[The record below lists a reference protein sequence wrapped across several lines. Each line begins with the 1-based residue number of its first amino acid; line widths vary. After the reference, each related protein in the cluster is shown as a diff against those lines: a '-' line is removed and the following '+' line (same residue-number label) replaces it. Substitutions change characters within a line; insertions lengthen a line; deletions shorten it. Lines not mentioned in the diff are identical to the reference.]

1 MDNNI
6 ELRVQ
11 CLMIYGLVWYKCR
24 QEGELS
30 DQAIADL
37 EEIDSFIKEAADSSG
52 CLVELPFSF
61 NHLKLGTKDDGV
73 RHYTSKKELD
83 KLIYTLY
90 HDETVEPVDKVEYQ
104 KMWSESGAFEA
115 TPPRS
120 RPLWEKFFD
129 DLLPHLTSKSNK
141 AKEVL
146 LIFCYY

>member
-1 MDNNI
+1 MDNKI

-11 CLMIYGLVWYKCR
+11 CLAIYGLVWYKLR
-24 QEGELS
+24 HEGELS

-37 EEIDSFIKEAADSSG
+37 EEIDSLIKEAADSSG

-61 NHLKLGTKDDGV
+61 NHLKLGTKEDGV
-73 RHYTSKKELD
+73 RHYTSKDELD
-83 KLIYTLY
+83 KLVYSVY
-90 HDETVEPVDKVEYQ
+90 RDETIDPVDRAEYL

-129 DLLPHLTSKSNK
+129 ALYPHLTSNPNK

-146 LIFCYY
+146 LTFCY